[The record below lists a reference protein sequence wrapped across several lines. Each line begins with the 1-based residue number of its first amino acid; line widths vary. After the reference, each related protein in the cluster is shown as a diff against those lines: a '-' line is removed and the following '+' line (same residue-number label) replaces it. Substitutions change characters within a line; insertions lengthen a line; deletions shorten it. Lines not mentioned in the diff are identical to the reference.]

1 MVDSGASH
9 NFISSTLVSKLK
21 LPVKGTTAFEV
32 TVGDGHKVTGKG
44 MCKEGDA
51 SLAKTEVS
59 YRTALKSISKG
70 GQGFLLELGKIEA
83 STEVGNEK
91 SEVSGKVQQLL
102 DEHKTVC
109 EPLKGL
115 PPQRTRDHAIVVKE
129 GATDASGTGLGAV
142 LMQNKRPIAYFSQM
156 LSNRAQKSSVYE
168 RELMAIVFAVKKWRH
183 YLLGHMVV
191 IRTDQKALKY
201 LLEQRI
207 IDPDQQKWASKLM
220 GYNFEIQYKPGVEN
234 KAADALSRKGETL
247 ELKAFSVWQYDEF
260 EEWEKE
266 V

>member
-9 NFISSTLVSKLK
+9 NFISYTLVSKLK
-21 LPVKGTTAFEV
+21 LPVKGTTAFKV
-32 TVGDGHKVTGKG
+32 TVGDGHMVKGKG

-59 YRTALKSISKG
+59 YRTVLKSISRG

-83 STEVGNEK
+83 NTEAEHEK
-91 SEVSGKVQQLL
+91 SEVSGEVQQLL
-102 DEHKTVC
+102 DDYKIVC

-115 PPQRTRDHAIVVKE
+115 PPKRTRDHAIMVK
-129 GATDASGTGLGAV
+129 DGAV
-142 LMQNKRPIAYFSQM
+142 PPNIRPYRQM

-183 YLLGHMVV
+183 YLLGHKVV
-191 IRTDQKALKY
+191 IRTDKKALKY
-201 LLEQRI
+201 LLEQLI

-234 KAADALSRKGETL
+234 KAADALSGKGGNTRTQGFFCL
-247 ELKAFSVWQYDEF
+247 AI
-260 EEWEKE
+260 
-266 V
+266 